1 MSISVKLNKK
11 GIKKLQKELEQE
23 MKKRTIVREG
33 VGLRKDSEKFL
44 KIVLEKRKENG
55 SDIITCTLDIFNEI
69 PNIEFNVGNI
79 MDDLKL
85 HNCIS
90 GNSTVFISGEV
101 QVILTIDGIEYFKEK
116 EIQMRENQRIT
127 NNTNNFYGEVTGV
140 QIQQGTVNSSQSQS
154 VNQGFDYAEVAE
166 IIEKIKKYDSF
177 LDDEYG
183 ENALEMRNKIDE
195 IEYLVQKEENP
206 SRIKALLND
215 IKNLSIGVAGS
226 LIASGIVTL
235 LSRV

>member
-1 MSISVKLNKK
+1 
-11 GIKKLQKELEQE
+11 
-23 MKKRTIVREG
+23 MK
-33 VGLRKDSEKFL
+33 
-44 KIVLEKRKENG
+44 
-55 SDIITCTLDIFNEI
+55 
-69 PNIEFNVGNI
+69 
-79 MDDLKL
+79 
-85 HNCIS
+85 
-90 GNSTVFISGEV
+90 
-101 QVILTIDGIEYFKEK
+101 
-116 EIQMRENQRIT
+116 ENQRIT

-154 VNQGFDYAEVAE
+154 VNQEFDYAEVAE
-166 IIEKIKKYDSF
+166 IIQKIKKYDSF

-195 IEYLVQKEENP
+195 IEDLVQKEENP

-235 LSRV
+235 LSRSVGGIYGWYSH

>member
-1 MSISVKLNKK
+1 M
-11 GIKKLQKELEQE
+11 Q
-23 MKKRTIVREG
+23 
-33 VGLRKDSEKFL
+33 L
-44 KIVLEKRKENG
+44 KYSNYVAFSHDYGFAVNNSGIVLEKRKENG

-183 ENALEMRNKIDE
+183 ENALEIRNKIDE
-195 IEYLVQKEENP
+195 IEDLVQKKENP
-206 SRIKALLND
+206 SRIKTLLSD

>member
-23 MKKRTIVREG
+23 MKKRTIVGES

-90 GNSTVFISGEV
+90 CNSTVFISGEV

-183 ENALEMRNKIDE
+183 ENALEIRNKIDE
-195 IEYLVQKEENP
+195 IEYLVQKKENP
-206 SRIKALLND
+206 SRIK
-215 IKNLSIGVAGS
+215 
-226 LIASGIVTL
+226 TY
-235 LSRV
+235 R

>member
-23 MKKRTIVREG
+23 MKKRTIVGES

-195 IEYLVQKEENP
+195 IEDLVQKEENP

>member
-1 MSISVKLNKK
+1 
-11 GIKKLQKELEQE
+11 
-23 MKKRTIVREG
+23 MKKRTIVGES

-183 ENALEMRNKIDE
+183 ENALEIRNKIDE
-195 IEYLVQKEENP
+195 IEYLVQKKENP
-206 SRIKALLND
+206 SRIKTLLSD
-215 IKNLSIGVAGS
+215 IKNLSIGVTGS

>member
-11 GIKKLQKELEQE
+11 GIKKSQKELEQE
-23 MKKRTIVREG
+23 MKKRTIVGES

-127 NNTNNFYGEVTGV
+127 KNTNNFYGEVTGV

-166 IIEKIKKYDSF
+166 IIQKIKKYDSF

-195 IEYLVQKEENP
+195 IEDLVQKEENP

>member
-23 MKKRTIVREG
+23 MKKRTIVGES

-166 IIEKIKKYDSF
+166 IIQKIKKYDSF

-183 ENALEMRNKIDE
+183 ENALEIRNKIDE
-195 IEYLVQKEENP
+195 IEDLVQKKENP

>member
-23 MKKRTIVREG
+23 MKKRTIVGES

-183 ENALEMRNKIDE
+183 ENALEIRNKIDE
-195 IEYLVQKEENP
+195 IEYLVQKENP
-206 SRIKALLND
+206 SRIKTLLSD
-215 IKNLSIGVAGS
+215 IKNLSIGVTGS